1 MNHRQ
6 LSGNLI
12 QTLYTQI
19 LNKMDKA
26 ESKDVFYLS
35 MALGHGIG
43 KKLDIEQIP
52 KYSDVIYTL
61 YVAAAKHI

>member
-1 MNHRQ
+1 
-6 LSGNLI
+6 
-12 QTLYTQI
+12 
-19 LNKMDKA
+19 MDKA